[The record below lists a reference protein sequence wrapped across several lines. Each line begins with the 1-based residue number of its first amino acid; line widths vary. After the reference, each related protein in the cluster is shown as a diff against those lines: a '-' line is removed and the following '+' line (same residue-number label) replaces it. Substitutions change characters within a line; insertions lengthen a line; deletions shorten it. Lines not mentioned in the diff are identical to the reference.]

1 MNKFEK
7 MLVATAVIG
16 MVGFSFAIA
25 TLKGL
30 PEAFDWELDEEEEY
44 E

>member
-30 PEAFDWELDEEEEY
+30 PEVFDWEEEDE
-44 E
+44 